1 MSYFLTQDEIDR
13 FLHGDSMQGGENGEV
28 KSKMTHDKIFESH
41 AREALNSFDKWL
53 KETYRYSMEMGLPK
67 TTIEKLVEIIT
78 GYIREAFECGLEVGK
93 SNLSLEDVFKRLN
106 R

>member
-13 FLHGDSMQGGENGEV
+13 FLHGDSMRGGENGRV
-28 KSKMTHDKIFESH
+28 KIKMTHDEIFESH
-41 AREALNSFDKWL
+41 TKEALNSFDKWL
-53 KETYRYSMEMGLPK
+53 KETYKVSIEGVLTK
-67 TTIEKLVEIIT
+67 TMVENLLEILT
-78 GYIREAFECGLEVGK
+78 GYIREAFACGLEVGK